1 MKNTIKTAVF
11 RSYIKG
17 SARLA
22 WLGKVAKHITSLD
35 LVAEQEQR
43 RIPLR
48 LYLPPGDGPFPV
60 VVYFHGGG
68 WVIGDLATYDPMCRD
83 LCDRSD
89 TIVVAVDYR
98 RAPEYPFPAAPEDC
112 LTALT
117 WVAEHIGLYGGRA
130 DSIVLAGDSAGGN
143 LAAVT
148 AIQARDQLP
157 GLVKGQVLIY
167 PVTDHYEPG
176 TDSYI
181 ENAKGPVLTRPIMMW
196 FWDSYLANSSAL
208 KAGEHRHP
216 LATPLTAEDL
226 SMLPPALVITAE
238 RDPLR
243 DEGIAYAC
251 RLEEQGVAVTQS
263 LYHGASH
270 GFIGL
275 QGPTRRH
282 KEGVMEICAWL
293 AALFGRQAEPPIE
306 V

>member
-11 RSYIKG
+11 RHFIK
-17 SARLA
+17 ATPRLA
-22 WLGKVAKHITSLD
+22 WAGKTAKHIATLD
-35 LVAEQEQR
+35 LAVELDQR

-68 WVIGDLATYDPMCRD
+68 WVIGDFATYDPLCRD

-98 RAPEYPFPAAPEDC
+98 RAPEHPFPAAPEDC
-112 LTALT
+112 LAALD
-117 WVAEHIGLYGGRA
+117 WVAEHIALYGGRP

-148 AIQARDQLP
+148 AIQARKAMP
-157 GLVKGQVLIY
+157 ALVKGQVLIY
-167 PVTDHYEPG
+167 PVTDHYLPG
-176 TDSYI
+176 TASYT
-181 ENAKGPVLTRPIMMW
+181 ENAKGPVLTRAIMMW
-196 FWDSYLANSSAL
+196 FWDSYLANSPVL
-208 KAGEHRHP
+208 KTGQHHHR
-216 LATPLTAEDL
+216 LATPLTIEDL
-226 SMLPPALVITAE
+226 SQLPPALVITAE

-243 DEGIAYAC
+243 DEGIAYAN
-251 RLEEQGVAVTQS
+251 RLAEQGVAVSQS
-263 LYHGASH
+263 LYPGATH

-275 QGPTRRH
+275 QGPTRLH
-282 KEGVMEICAWL
+282 KEGMMEICAWL
-293 AALFGRQAEPPIE
+293 AALFGRQADPTIE